1 MNLVILFENDFIEN
15 GKARIEGRRAK
26 HIISVHRAEKGKEL
40 RVGIL
45 NGQIGT
51 GIVSS
56 ISDKS
61 IEMDVKLFKNSPE
74 TLPIT
79 LILALPRPK
88 SFRKAL
94 QAATSMGVK
103 KIIVIESW
111 KVDKSYWKS
120 PALEKENIFEDMLLG
135 LEQGVDTVMP
145 EITFKRRFKPFVE
158 DELEELSKDSLRLIA
173 EPSSEQPCPFN
184 VNKKT
189 TLVIGPEGGFT
200 PYEVGAFIE
209 SGFFSVNIG
218 QRIIRV
224 EYAIP
229 ALLGRLF

>member
-1 MNLVILFENDFIEN
+1 MNLVILLENDFIGN
-15 GKARIEGRRAK
+15 GRARVGGRRAN

-40 RVGIL
+40 KVGIL

-51 GIVSS
+51 GTVSS
-56 ISDKS
+56 ISDDS
-61 IEMDVKLFKNSPE
+61 MEMDVRLFRDPPE
-74 TLPIT
+74 ALPLT
-79 LILALPRPK
+79 LIFALPRPK
-88 SFRKAL
+88 SFRKAIH
-94 QAATSMGVK
+94 AAASMGVK

-120 PALEKENIFEDMLLG
+120 PVLEKENLYEDMLLG

-145 EITFKRRFKPFVE
+145 EITFKKRFKPFVE
-158 DELEELSKDSLRLIA
+158 DELEELSKDSFCLIA

-184 VNKKT
+184 VDKQT

-200 PYEVGAFIE
+200 PYEVGAFTE
-209 SGFFSVNIG
+209 RGFIPVNVG
-218 QRIIRV
+218 KRIIRV
-224 EYAIP
+224 EYAIA

>member
-1 MNLVILFENDFIEN
+1 MNLVVLFENDFIEN
-15 GKARIEGRRAK
+15 GKVRIDGRRAG
-26 HIISVHRAEKGKEL
+26 HVISVHRAEKGKEL
-40 RVGIL
+40 KVGIL
-45 NGQIGT
+45 NGQMGT

-61 IEMDVKLFKNSPE
+61 IEMDVKLLKNPPE
-74 TLPIT
+74 ALPLT
-79 LILALPRPK
+79 LIFALPRPK
-88 SFRKAL
+88 SFRKAIH
-94 QAATSMGVK
+94 AATSMGVK

-145 EITFKRRFKPFVE
+145 EIIFKKRFKPFVE
-158 DELEELSKDSLRLIA
+158 DELEEFAKESINLIA

-200 PYEVGAFIE
+200 PYEVGAFTE
-209 SGFFSVNIG
+209 RGFSPVNIG

-224 EYAIP
+224 EYAIA